1 VWLVAECGEPHLKP
15 SRYGPPV
22 TTLLWFRR
30 DLRLH
35 DNPALT
41 AALTEHDTVIPV
53 FCLDE
58 RLLNGRHR
66 CPPRAAFMRACLA
79 ELSVDLRKRGSRLVI
94 RSGTPESEL
103 PRLAQETGADQVFA
117 AADVSPYARL
127 RDRTTGE
134 ALRQAG
140 VELRLRPGCFV
151 VDDPAPIVSG
161 AGTPYTV
168 FTPFYRRWLKEP
180 RRRVL
185 EAPGDMPS
193 VPSKLRSERL
203 PKLGGLPAGGD
214 FPPGEAAARRRMLAF
229 TDGGVSGY
237 PEIHDALA
245 DEGTSRLSPYL
256 HFGCVSAREFE
267 YRLPHSDDAEQAR
280 RQLCWRDFY
289 AHVLRHHPG
298 NAHDEQQQRLRRRIE
313 WTRSTPLFEAW
324 RDGRTGYPLVD
335 AGMRELASTGYM
347 HNRARMVVG
356 SFLVKDMGIDWRWGE
371 RWFMRSLLDGDEAN
385 NNGNWQW
392 IASVGVDP
400 QPPSRRMFNPTL
412 QLQRF
417 DPDGR
422 YVRRHVPEL
431 RPVPDEH
438 LAEPWRMP
446 EQLQREIGCVIRVDY
461 PAPVLDHAQAR
472 REAIARYAEAAQRD
486 D

>member
-1 VWLVAECGEPHLKP
+1 VTALV
-15 SRYGPPV
+15 
-22 TTLLWFRR
+22 WFRR

-41 AALTEHDTVIPV
+41 AALAEHETVLPV

-66 CPPRAAFMRACLA
+66 SAARAAFMRACLA
-79 ELSVDLRKRGSRLVI
+79 ELGDDLRERGSLLII
-94 RSGTPESEL
+94 RSGAAESEL
-103 PRLAQETGADQVFA
+103 PRLAREAGADEVFA
-117 AADVSPYARL
+117 AADVSPFARG
-127 RDRTTGE
+127 RDRTAGE
-134 ALRQAG
+134 ALRAG
-140 VELRLRPGCFV
+140 GAELRLKPGCFV
-151 VDDPAPIVSG
+151 VADPAPIVSG

-180 RRRVL
+180 RRTILDAPQELPTVPTGL
-185 EAPGDMPS
+185 E
-193 VPSKLRSERL
+193 SEPL
-203 PKLGGLPAGGD
+203 PTLGELPPEGD
-214 FPPGEAAARRRMLAF
+214 FPPGEAAARARMLAF
-229 TDGGVSGY
+229 AGGGVSGY
-237 PEIHDALA
+237 PKIHDALA
-245 DEGTSRLSPYL
+245 DEGSSRLSPYL
-256 HFGCVSAREFE
+256 HFGCVSARELE
-267 YRLPHSDDAEQAR
+267 SRLPHTDDAEQAR

-289 AHVLRHHPG
+289 AHVLHHHPG
-298 NAHDEQQQRLRRRIE
+298 NVRAEQQECLRGRIK
-313 WTRSTPLFEAW
+313 WTRSMPLFEAW

-335 AGMRELASTGYM
+335 AGMRELARTGYM

-417 DPDGR
+417 DPNGE
-422 YVRRHVPEL
+422 YVRRNVPEL
-431 RPVPDEH
+431 RAVPDEH
-438 LAEPWRMP
+438 LAEPWKMP
-446 EQLQREIGCVIRVDY
+446 ETLQHQIGCVIGVDY
-461 PAPVLDHAQAR
+461 PAPVLDHALAR
-472 REAIARYAEAAQRD
+472 HEAIKRYAQAAESAQREERGGNGTKPD
-486 D
+486 VRSM